1 MHSDTKLHLIR
12 KQITKSM
19 QTMKMK
25 SSVMTLSLL
34 ALIILGTAF
43 TTDNTATVLAT
54 EENQMMNQDKKIGY
68 IILLDETAFPQLEKF
83 KKETPGSERPTAE
96 GETAFEKFAKEEL
109 KAFAKK
115 KLGVKAKDM
124 TQFYSGMM
132 FGFAVSIP
140 LTQKEDFLK
149 KAKAAKEITTIE
161 EDRIMEIN

>member
-1 MHSDTKLHLIR
+1 MR
-12 KQITKSM
+12 
-19 QTMKMK
+19 TMKMK
-25 SSVMTLSLL
+25 SILMTFSLL

-43 TTDNTATVLAT
+43 TTDHNSTVVAN
-54 EENQMMNQDKKIGY
+54 EEYQMMNQDKKIGY

-83 KKETPGSERPTAE
+83 KQEQPGSERPNEE

-115 KLGVKAKDM
+115 KLGVKAKCI

-140 LTQKEDFLK
+140 VTQKEDFLK